1 MISAPKIVVLSGGV
15 GGAKF
20 ADGLYRVLPKGLLTV
35 IVNTGDDFSAFGLAI
50 SPDVDTVC
58 YALAEIANPDT
69 GWGQANES
77 WNALESIKRLDGP
90 IWFKLGD
97 KDLGTHLERTRMLS
111 EGFSLSE
118 VIIRF
123 CSKWKIQARV
133 LPMSNQPVHTMVKTS
148 EYGKIPFQEYFVAK
162 NCEPRVIGFAFEG
175 INNAQPAPGLLD
187 EIRKAD
193 AVLIAPSNP
202 LVSINPILA
211 IQGVSDEIRKKDKV
225 IAVSPIIGGKTIKGP
240 LGKMYSELGKEP
252 STVTVADGYRGI
264 ITGYIMDKFDSTLEK
279 QVSQWD
285 IITMLTDT
293 VMKSIT
299 DRVSLAEQT
308 LAFLDREFS
317 R

>member
-1 MISAPKIVVLSGGV
+1 MSAALKIVVLSGGV

-20 ADGLYRVLPKGLLTV
+20 ADGLYRVLPKGHLTV

-58 YALAEIANPDT
+58 YALAGIANPDT
-69 GWGQANES
+69 GWGQADES

-97 KDLGTHLERTRMLS
+97 KDLGTHLERTRLLS
-111 EGFSLSE
+111 DGFTLTE
-118 VIIRF
+118 VITRF
-123 CSKWKIQARV
+123 CSRWKIQANV
-133 LPMSNQPVHTMVKTS
+133 LPMSDQSVRTMVKTS
-148 EYGKIPFQEYFVAK
+148 EYEQIPFQEYFVAK

-187 EIRKAD
+187 GIRKSD
-193 AVLIAPSNP
+193 AVIIAPSNP
-202 LVSINPILA
+202 LVSINPIFA
-211 IQGVSDEIRKKDKV
+211 IQGIRDEIRKKDKV

-240 LGKMYSELGKEP
+240 LGKMYGELGKEP
-252 STVTVADGYRGI
+252 SSVTVADDYRGI
-264 ITGYIMDKFDSTLEK
+264 ITGYIMDNIDSELEK

-285 IITMLTDT
+285 IITLLTDT
-293 VMKSIT
+293 VMKSIP
-299 DRVSLAEQT
+299 DRVSLAQQT

-317 R
+317 S